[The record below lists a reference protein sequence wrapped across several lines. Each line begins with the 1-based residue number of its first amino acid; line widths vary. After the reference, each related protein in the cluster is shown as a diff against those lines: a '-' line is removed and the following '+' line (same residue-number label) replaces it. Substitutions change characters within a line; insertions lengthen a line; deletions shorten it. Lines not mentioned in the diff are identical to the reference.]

1 MKNIEI
7 RKHNHHDVT
16 LVIDQ
21 SDDTIWGYYC
31 QNTKKKKK
39 ETTLELL
46 ETSPEIDNKSF
57 QIKCIIQYMIQ
68 V

>member
-1 MKNIEI
+1 MIQYGDIIVK
-7 RKHNHHDVT
+7 
-16 LVIDQ
+16 LQ
-21 SDDTIWGYYC
+21 
-31 QNTKKKKK
+31 QKK

>member
-7 RKHNHHDVT
+7 RKDTQHDVA

-31 QNTKKKKK
+31 QTTTKK

-46 ETSPEIDNKSF
+46 ETSPEIDNTSF
-57 QIKCIIQYMIQ
+57 KIKCIIQYMIQ

>member
-7 RKHNHHDVT
+7 RKDTQHDVA

-31 QNTKKKKK
+31 QTATKKR
-39 ETTLELL
+39 
-46 ETSPEIDNKSF
+46 DNTR
-57 QIKCIIQYMIQ
+57 IIRNFSRNR
-68 V
+68 